1 MPSPVRRPGPV
12 AAAVPVP
19 SPSRVRGP
27 WGVAVSIAWVILA
40 FASEAP
46 LRDAAAAL
54 GLPGGRWAAGWAG
67 GWPAALDRLAL
78 WGSILLV
85 VVLAV
90 RLTDVPLREYFA
102 WRRPRLADVAL
113 AAGFVLTLYGG
124 LVALTLL
131 AGTADVHAGGTGRTP
146 PGAGPLAVA
155 LAWAPTVLLA
165 PVVEETV
172 FRGFLWHGIA
182 RRHGAAAALAG
193 TSVVFAAFHWGYW
206 MRAGGVDLLSV
217 AHYIVMG
224 GVLGM
229 FRLASGSS
237 VVPMVAHAM
246 ANGAL
251 AAFPVVVVALA

>member
-1 MPSPVRRPGPV
+1 MSSLDRR
-12 AAAVPVP
+12 AAVAMAPTSSVAP
-19 SPSRVRGP
+19 LRGP
-27 WGVAVSIAWVILA
+27 WGVTTSLAFVVLA
-40 FASEAP
+40 FAAEGP
-46 LRDAAAAL
+46 LRDLMAAA
-54 GLPGGRWAAGWAG
+54 GLPVWGLRGYAVGGLPR
-67 GWPAALDRLAL
+67 ALDTLVR
-78 WGSILLV
+78 WGSVLLV

-90 RLTDVPLREYFA
+90 RLTDVPLREYVA

-113 AAGFVLTLYGG
+113 AAGFVLTLYAG

-146 PGAGPLAVA
+146 PGAGPVA
-155 LAWAPTVLLA
+155 ILLAWWSTVLLA
-165 PVVEETV
+165 PFVEETV

-182 RRHGAAAALAG
+182 RRHGAVAALAG

-206 MRAGGVDLLSV
+206 MPAGGVDLLSV

-224 GVLGM
+224 GVLGL
-229 FRLASGSS
+229 FRLTSGSS
-237 VVPMVAHAM
+237 IVPMVAHAM